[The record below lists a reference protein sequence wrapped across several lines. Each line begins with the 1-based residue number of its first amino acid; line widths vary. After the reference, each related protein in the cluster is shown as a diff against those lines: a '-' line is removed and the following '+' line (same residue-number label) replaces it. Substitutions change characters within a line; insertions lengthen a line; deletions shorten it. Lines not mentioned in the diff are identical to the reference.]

1 MTIFEKKSCLVYTDI
16 VCSARRAWFQILNL
30 LVVYIRTK
38 HSFFYILCFGCIDDQ
53 TLKVSNG
60 ICQKFKMHQALNT
73 RTKEKPKTHETPLLF
88 NKRPVLNLLKIS
100 KTKLGIKRLNQDGPK
115 QCHLGSFPVL
125 ECASL
130 VSQELQRRAYAPDNY
145 HQFPN

>member
-1 MTIFEKKSCLVYTDI
+1 
-16 VCSARRAWFQILNL
+16 
-30 LVVYIRTK
+30 
-38 HSFFYILCFGCIDDQ
+38 
-53 TLKVSNG
+53 
-60 ICQKFKMHQALNT
+60 MHQALNT

>member
-1 MTIFEKKSCLVYTDI
+1 MKIFEKKSCLVYTDI
-16 VCSARRAWFQILNL
+16 VCSARRAWFQILNF

-38 HSFFYILCFGCIDDQ
+38 HSLFFILCFGCIDDE

-60 ICQKFKMHQALNT
+60 ICQKFKMHQALNSK
-73 RTKEKPKTHETPLLF
+73 TKEKPKTHETPLLF

>member
-1 MTIFEKKSCLVYTDI
+1 MKIFEKKSCLVYTDI
-16 VCSARRAWFQILNL
+16 VCSARRAWFQILNF

-38 HSFFYILCFGCIDDQ
+38 HSLVYILFFGCIDDQ

>member
-1 MTIFEKKSCLVYTDI
+1 MKIFEKKSCLVYTDI
-16 VCSARRAWFQILNL
+16 VCSARRAWFQILNF

-38 HSFFYILCFGCIDDQ
+38 HSLFFILCFGCIDDE

>member
-1 MTIFEKKSCLVYTDI
+1 MKIFEKKSCLVYTDI
-16 VCSARRAWFQILNL
+16 VCSARRAWFQILNF

-38 HSFFYILCFGCIDDQ
+38 HSLFFILCFGCIDDE

-100 KTKLGIKRLNQDGPK
+100 KTKLGIKRFNQDGPK